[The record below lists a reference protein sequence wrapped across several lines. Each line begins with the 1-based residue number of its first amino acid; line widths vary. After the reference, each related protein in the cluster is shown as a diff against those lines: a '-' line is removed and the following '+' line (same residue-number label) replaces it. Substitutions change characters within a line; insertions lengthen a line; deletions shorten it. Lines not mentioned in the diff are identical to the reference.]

1 MAVTGYFWGWGRG
14 RASLQGRYG
23 IVRKAFFL
31 QFTYRIVLKGAHIL
45 AVTTLSLRF
54 FYGYYGRISLDLY
67 SFGYK
72 KRLMFIEG
80 GVAAPMVLECSQDN
94 GFALR
99 VLE

>member
-1 MAVTGYFWGWGRG
+1 MGKGKGVITGPLRN
-14 RASLQGRYG
+14 SSKG
-23 IVRKAFFL
+23 IFL

-80 GVAAPMVLECSQDN
+80 GVAAPMVLECSQDI
-94 GFALR
+94 GVALR